1 MAMGAEKKTR
11 LDKYVAQA
19 LEIPRS
25 ASREMI
31 AKGRVTVN
39 VLSAGVVD
47 FKALQKGG
55 HPAGAGGGC
64 VRRWPAAA
72 P

>member
-39 VLSAGVVD
+39 GQVCKRRTPSWSRWRMCALVAGR
-47 FKALQKGG
+47 
-55 HPAGAGGGC
+55 C
-64 VRRWPAAA
+64 TMRRLCT
-72 P
+72 

>member
-1 MAMGAEKKTR
+1 MGAEKKTR

-39 VLSAGVVD
+39 GQVLS
-47 FKALQKGG
+47 LI
-55 HPAGAGGGC
+55 HI
-64 VRRWPAAA
+64 
-72 P
+72 